1 MAPSGSN
8 QELSDIVM
16 QSLHVYSIM
25 ITTITTMLWTLLFPE
40 ICYIFCWVSKII
52 NSKGWVLLDFIE
64 DHFLV
69 NLTAERYWLS
79 LKLVSETLLAFDFFI
94 Q

>member
-1 MAPSGSN
+1 M
-8 QELSDIVM
+8 
-16 QSLHVYSIM
+16 
-25 ITTITTMLWTLLFPE
+25 
-40 ICYIFCWVSKII
+40 
-52 NSKGWVLLDFIE
+52 LLDFIE